1 MSRILNP
8 FQLLE
13 LTIMSGQEL
22 HQVSRKMKTYAVAWI
37 HPNRKLSTRV
47 DSLGH
52 NRPTWNDKFVFRVDE
67 EFLYSDTSA
76 VTIDIYAVHW
86 FRDVLVGTVRVLVGS
101 VAPPRQ
107 QQQTRP
113 NKVLRQGNRFLALQ
127 VRRPSGRPQGLLN
140 VGVAVLDS
148 SMRSMPLYCGSS
160 AVGYRD
166 LMGEKKGDESSS
178 SDGGSSSMYSAIPN
192 KKQFL
197 LPWIPTP
204 ELRRTKSDSSSMLD
218 LPPTGKGKKT
228 GADRIGGG
236 GGGGSMVNGRSRA
249 GSMLTGLESY
259 RNGTKFN
266 KTRSPDSRG
275 SQSDVAGLA
284 QKKKDCKSNQIP
296 LPPGAKFLHGSD
308 TSSSDGFSNPMA
320 VKKPGRPPITDS
332 ELGPSASEV
341 AAATVAK
348 IRNLNYK
355 WEEEGSDVVGSWSME
370 SSSMEG
376 LQSKLE
382 RWRTDF
388 PPVYAAG
395 SVVGSDPASSSGG
408 GSSMVSGPG
417 GGKRS
422 VVRQGKDGKGAGG
435 FTCLTNICGL
445 QFTIVCGGA
454 AAARRTK
461 KAKKQKWDKSSSI
474 SI

>member
-13 LTIMSGQEL
+13 LTIMSGQDL
-22 HQVSRKMKTYAVAWI
+22 HQTSRKMKTYAVAWV

-76 VTIDIYAVHW
+76 VTIEIYAAHW

-101 VAPPRQ
+101 VAPPRN
-107 QQQTRP
+107 QTRP
-113 NKVLRQGNRFLALQ
+113 NNRVLRPGNKFLALQ

-148 SMRSMPLYCGSS
+148 SMRSMPLYSGSS

-166 LMGEKKGDESSS
+166 LMGGKKKNSKKGDDESSS
-178 SDGGSSSMYSAIPN
+178 SSDGESSLYSSIPN
-192 KKQFL
+192 KKQFF

-204 ELRRTKSDSSSMLD
+204 ELRRTKSDSSSTLD
-218 LPPTGKGKKT
+218 LPPTGKGKNNQ
-228 GADRIGGG
+228 I
-236 GGGGSMVNGRSRA
+236 GRSKA
-249 GSMLTGLESY
+249 GSMLSGLESY
-259 RNGTKFN
+259 RNGKFN
-266 KTRSPDSRG
+266 KPRQPESRG
-275 SQSDVAGLA
+275 SQSEVAGLM
-284 QKKKDCKSNQIP
+284 KNNKPNPMP
-296 LPPGAKFLHGSD
+296 LPPGARFLHGSD
-308 TSSSDGFSNPMA
+308 TSSSSDGFSSMVKNPYM
-320 VKKPGRPPITDS
+320 GRAPITNS

-348 IRNLNYK
+348 FRNLNYRS
-355 WEEEGSDVVGSWSME
+355 ENGTESDEMGSWSLE
-370 SSSMEG
+370 SSIEG

-382 RWRTDF
+382 RWQTEL
-388 PPVYAAG
+388 PAGYAG
-395 SVVGSDPASSSGG
+395 SEVRSDPASSSGS

-417 GGKRS
+417 GSSVVSGGGNGS
-422 VVRQGKDGKGAGG
+422 VVRHGKGDKGEGG

-454 AAARRTK
+454 AAAKRKK
-461 KAKKQKWDKSSSI
+461 KAKTQKWDKASSI